1 MNKPENIDS
10 YIASF
15 TPQVQQLLQQARK
28 TIQKAAPE
36 AEEAINYG
44 MPTFKLHGILVH
56 FAAFTNHIGFY
67 ALPSGNEA
75 FQKELSAYKTG
86 KGSIQF
92 PLDKPLPLD
101 LITKIVTFRV
111 EENKAKAK
119 LKSKKKPSSTG
130 EEEEGK
136 P

>member
-1 MNKPENIDS
+1 MNKPHDINE

-15 TPQVQQLLQQARK
+15 SPQVQELLEQVRA
-28 TIQKAAPE
+28 TIHKAAPE
-36 AEEAINYG
+36 AGEAISYA
-44 MPTFKLHGILVH
+44 MPTFKLNGNLVH

-92 PLDKPLPLD
+92 PFDKPLPLG
-101 LITKIVTFRV
+101 LITKIVKFRM
-111 EENKAKAK
+111 EENAKKAEIKR
-119 LKSKKKPSSTG
+119 SKR
-130 EEEEGK
+130 
-136 P
+136 